1 MTMKVGRP
9 DGAYVNQ
16 APKTLLPC
24 CASVRPHPD
33 SAGFHQRSVRSIP
46 QLVGALPKGKRWIC
60 LLRVTDPTV
69 QVKVAD
75 PLPGANW
82 NEAVPTFVLTTADG
96 SNAPVHEGPVER

>member
-1 MTMKVGRP
+1 MMMKSGCP

-33 SAGFHQRSVRSIP
+33 SAGFHQRSVRSTP
-46 QLVGALPKGKRWIC
+46 QLAGALPNGKRWIW

-69 QVKVAD
+69 QVKLAG
-75 PLPGANW
+75 PPGVNS
-82 NEAVPTFVLTTADG
+82 NEAVPTLVLTTAAG
-96 SNAPVHEGPVER
+96 SNAPVNEGPVVR